1 MGGFLGI
8 GGNSANTD
16 RANQLQDTQNIFN
29 QIIGYTQP
37 KGEAALNAGLGTLK
51 SAQSALA
58 APTAYWQSQL
68 APGRQQ
74 AAQNAAPATNA
85 VQEQTD
91 AIRNQEA
98 AMGTGRGGGTASQ
111 NREASTMS
119 AKAIDDIINQSMM
132 GGRQGAAQ
140 GLTQAAATEGGIGGT
155 EARTGGD
162 LLSLAQAGNVDLLN
176 NATASRPVSEQINQQ
191 TAAGYGNAL
200 GGLIKAGLAFGGA

>member
-16 RANQLQDTQNIFN
+16 RANQLQDHQNIFN
-29 QIIGYTQP
+29 QILGYTQP
-37 KGEAALNAGLGTLK
+37 KGESALNTGMSTLG
-51 SAQSALA
+51 SANRALA
-58 APTAYWQSQL
+58 SPTAYWQGML

-111 NREASTMS
+111 NREASSMS
-119 AKAIDDIINQSMM
+119 AKSIDDIINQSMM

-140 GLTQAAATEGGIGGT
+140 GLTSAASVEGGIGGT
-155 EARTGGD
+155 QARTGAD
-162 LLSLAQAGNVDLLN
+162 LVSLAQAGNMDLLN
-176 NATASRPVSEQINQQ
+176 NDTASRPISQKINQE

-200 GGLIKAGLAFGGA
+200 GGLIKMGLAFAG